1 MPNLQLAG
9 VLSGASLLAAAVAGT
24 AHAAALEQVVP
35 ATVRLLYQDGRYAEF
50 GFSFSDPHQS
60 GNGATIPAG
69 FAGPAPM
76 FVPGNTG
83 DLFESRWNFAGA
95 YRADLTE
102 RISYALI
109 FDQPYGAD
117 TSYGAGSFPALLP
130 NGDTLYQGSLAD
142 MKTYQITAA
151 VAYDVTSAVK
161 VYGGL
166 RAERLDAKAAIPFLG
181 GYSVDAGK
189 NWGYGWLIGTAYER
203 PEIALRVAL
212 TYQSKI
218 SHDLD
223 TRETS
228 ALAGTVDTNTD
239 VDTPQSATL
248 EFQTGVAPGT
258 LVFGSIRWVDWSEF
272 SISPPLYGETTAA
285 LLGAPRPLVEYGDDW
300 WTYTLGLGRQ
310 LTDELA
316 GSFSVSYEP
325 SVGGVMTTLG
335 PYDGRTTATAALSY
349 DWGQASIT
357 GGITYGRLGDTT
369 NLLDTDFDDGW
380 VWGAGLRVGYT
391 F

>member
-1 MPNLQLAG
+1 MRYLHLAG
-9 VLSGASLLAAAVAGT
+9 ALSGASLLALATAGT
-24 AHAAALEQVVP
+24 AYAAALEQVVP
-35 ATVRLLYQDGRYAEF
+35 ATVRLLYQEGRYAEF

-60 GNGATIPAG
+60 GEGAQIPAG
-69 FAGPAPM
+69 FAGPTPTLL
-76 FVPGNTG
+76 PGNTG

-95 YRADLTE
+95 YRADLTD

-117 TSYGAGSFPALLP
+117 TRYGAGSFPAVLP

-151 VAYDVTSAVK
+151 MSYDVTSAVK
-161 VYGGL
+161 VYGGV

-189 NWGYGWLIGTAYER
+189 NWGYGWLLGTAYER
-203 PEIALRVAL
+203 PDIALRIAL

-223 TRETS
+223 TAESTAATGAMDTS
-228 ALAGTVDTNTD
+228 TD

-258 LVFGSIRWVDWSEF
+258 LVFGSIRWVDWSNF
-272 SISPPLYGETTAA
+272 TISPPLYGQTTAA
-285 LLGAPRPLVEYGDDW
+285 LLGAPRPLVDYSDDW

-310 LTDELA
+310 LTDQLA

-325 SVGGVMTTLG
+325 SVGGIMTTLG

-349 DWGQASIT
+349 EFGQMNVT

-369 NLLDTDFDDGW
+369 NLLATDFDDGW